1 MRNTKYIKFKYFLDF
16 PISLILIIIF
26 SPLLLLISILVF
38 VTMKNP
44 IFFVQKRTGLH
55 KSQFSIYKFR
65 TMSDTEEDELKR
77 VTKLGNILRF
87 LKLDELPQLF
97 NILKGDMTL
106 IGPRPL
112 LPEYDDIYSNKQNI
126 RFLVKPGITGLCQ
139 IKSLTKKKMSWSSRF
154 NFDLIYV
161 RKVNFHFDIYILLK
175 TLSLLFKNKISKGSN
190 YDNFEKFK

>member
-65 TMSDTEEDELKR
+65 TMNDTEEDELKR

>member
-55 KSQFSIYKFR
+55 KSQFYIYKFR
-65 TMSDTEEDELKR
+65 TMNDTEEDELKR

>member
-65 TMSDTEEDELKR
+65 TMNDTEEDELKR

-126 RFLVKPGITGLCQ
+126 RFLVKPGLTGLCQ

-154 NFDLIYV
+154 NFDLIYI

-190 YDNFEKFK
+190 YDNFDKFK

>member
-1 MRNTKYIKFKYFLDF
+1 MN
-16 PISLILIIIF
+16 
-26 SPLLLLISILVF
+26 
-38 VTMKNP
+38 
-44 IFFVQKRTGLH
+44 
-55 KSQFSIYKFR
+55 
-65 TMSDTEEDELKR
+65 DTEEDELKR

-139 IKSLTKKKMSWSSRF
+139 IKSLTKKK
-154 NFDLIYV
+154 NVLVI
-161 RKVNFHFDIYILLK
+161 KV
-175 TLSLLFKNKISKGSN
+175 
-190 YDNFEKFK
+190 

>member
-1 MRNTKYIKFKYFLDF
+1 MKF
-16 PISLILIIIF
+16 
-26 SPLLLLISILVF
+26 
-38 VTMKNP
+38 P

-55 KSQFSIYKFR
+55 KCQFFMYKFR
-65 TMSDTEEDELKR
+65 TMSDTEEEELKR
-77 VTKLGNILRF
+77 ITKLGHILRF

-112 LPEYDDIYSNKQNI
+112 LPEYDDIYSNKQNK

-139 IKSLTKKKMSWSSRF
+139 IKSLTKKKLSWSSRF
-154 NFDLIYV
+154 NFDIIYV
-161 RKVNFHFDIYILLK
+161 SNVNFYFDIYILLK
-175 TLSLLFKNKISKGSN
+175 TLSLLFKNKISKDSN

>member
-65 TMSDTEEDELKR
+65 TMNDTEEDELKR

-139 IKSLTKKKMSWSSRF
+139 IK
-154 NFDLIYV
+154 
-161 RKVNFHFDIYILLK
+161 
-175 TLSLLFKNKISKGSN
+175 
-190 YDNFEKFK
+190 

>member
-126 RFLVKPGITGLCQ
+126 RFLVKPGLTGLCQ

-154 NFDLIYV
+154 NFDLIYI

-190 YDNFEKFK
+190 YDNFDKFK

>member
-1 MRNTKYIKFKYFLDF
+1 MRNTKYIKFKYLLDF

-26 SPLLLLISILVF
+26 SPLLLLISFLIF
-38 VTMKNP
+38 VKMKNP

-65 TMSDTEEDELKR
+65 TMNDTEEEELKR

-97 NILKGDMTL
+97 NILKGDMTF

-154 NFDLIYV
+154 NYDLIYV
-161 RKVNFHFDIYILLK
+161 RKVNFHFDIYILIK
-175 TLSLLFKNKISKGSN
+175 TLILLFKNKISKGSN

>member
-55 KSQFSIYKFR
+55 KCQFSIYKFR
-65 TMSDTEEDELKR
+65 TMNDTEEDELKR

-161 RKVNFHFDIYILLK
+161 RKVNFHFDIYILLR

>member
-1 MRNTKYIKFKYFLDF
+1 MN
-16 PISLILIIIF
+16 
-26 SPLLLLISILVF
+26 
-38 VTMKNP
+38 
-44 IFFVQKRTGLH
+44 
-55 KSQFSIYKFR
+55 
-65 TMSDTEEDELKR
+65 DTEEDELKR

>member
-154 NFDLIYV
+154 NFDLIYI

-190 YDNFEKFK
+190 YDNFDKFK

>member
-65 TMSDTEEDELKR
+65 TMNDTEEDELKR

-161 RKVNFHFDIYILLK
+161 RKVNFHFDIYILLR